1 MWRLLNGLMNFLNFA
16 VSISAIITLIWFHG
30 YHYRPEY
37 LSPHYLYLH
46 ICLGFFFLHYIYR
59 ASSSGDFGRYLK
71 DNRVEYLLL
80 LFLLLEF
87 LLNRFLY
94 FSFFQLILF
103 LLGIEN
109 HNHVFVFSLHIC
121 LLILVGIE
129 MGKASARSTIW
140 KLSPPLLFIFSFL
153 VLVIVGSSLFMLP
166 EMTADGKGMDLV
178 DALFTSVS
186 ANCVTG
192 LIVVDTGTYF
202 SVKGEMLI
210 LLFMQLGGL
219 NITAFASYFIARY
232 HAVKTSQR
240 EDAAVMDLMQSGAL
254 ERSDVLKLMK
264 RVILVALILECIGAI
279 VLFFLMGDSAFFSG
293 IRERIFFSV
302 FHSVSAFNN
311 AGFSLFTDG
320 LTHPAVIN
328 NYGLHIALAVLV
340 VLGGLG
346 FTTLWDLVFLK
357 SNSNGKI
364 SGRKFKLDGV
374 ISIAMALILITV
386 GALLFFALEY
396 QSVLDGHSGMAVF
409 TKTMFQSITARTA
422 GFNSVDVGQLT
433 IGGLILLMVLMFIGG
448 GSGSTAGGIKTS
460 TFFILLHNL
469 GTQLKLTRKKS
480 RLYTGGMLKK
490 ARDIALYSLLVI
502 VFGTILLSFAEP
514 DKRWLDLLFEEFS
527 AYGTV
532 GLSTGI
538 TRDLSVAGKI
548 IVMTTILIGRVG
560 PVTLAYT
567 MVNRPVKP
575 EIEEQGFMIG

>member
-1 MWRLLNGLMNFLNFA
+1 MNFLNFA

-46 ICLGFFFLHYIYR
+46 ICLGFFLLHYIFR
-59 ASSSGDFGRYLK
+59 AVYSGDFRKYLG
-71 DNRVEYLLL
+71 DNKVEYLLL

-87 LLNRFLY
+87 LLNRFLF
-94 FSFFQLILF
+94 FSFFQVILF
-103 LLGIEN
+103 LMGVEN
-109 HNHVFVFSLHIC
+109 HSHVFVFSLHIC

-153 VLVIVGSSLFMLP
+153 VLVMIGSSLFMLP
-166 EMTADGKGMDLV
+166 EMTADGKGMNFV

-192 LIVVDTGTYF
+192 LIVVDTGSYF
-202 SVKGEMLI
+202 STKGEMLI
-210 LLFMQLGGL
+210 LFFMQLGGL

-240 EDAAVMDLMQSGAL
+240 QDAAVMDLMQSGAL
-254 ERSDVLKLMK
+254 ERSDVLKLLK
-264 RVILVALILECIGAI
+264 RILLLAIILETIGAI
-279 VLFFLMGDSAFFSG
+279 VIFFLMGDHGSFSG
-293 IRERIFFSV
+293 IRERILFSV

-320 LTHPAVIN
+320 LIHPEVVN
-328 NYGLHIALAVLV
+328 NYGLHIVLAVLI

-346 FTTLWDLVFLK
+346 FTTLWDLLFLK
-357 SNSNGKI
+357 RNTNGKI
-364 SGRKFKLDGV
+364 SGRKFKLDGI
-374 ISIAMALILITV
+374 ISIAMALILVTA
-386 GALLFFALEY
+386 GALLFFAFEH
-396 QSVLDGHSGMAVF
+396 QSVLKGHSGMATF
-409 TKTMFQSITARTA
+409 TKSIFQSITARTA
-422 GFNSVDVGQLT
+422 GFNTVEIGQLT
-433 IGGLILLMVLMFIGG
+433 VGGLILLMLLMFIGG

-469 GTQLKLTRKKS
+469 GTKLKLTRKKS
-480 RLYTGGMLKK
+480 RLYTTGMLKK
-490 ARDIALYSLLVI
+490 ARDIALYSLMVV

-514 DKRWLDLLFEEFS
+514 DKPLLDLFFEEFS

-538 TRDLSVAGKI
+538 TEDLSDAGKI

-567 MVNRPVKP
+567 MVSRPVKP
-575 EIEEQGFMIG
+575 KLEEQGFMIG